1 MIAISTAEPR
11 GVRTAIEK
19 LPGMRNVVLVGD
31 GVHLLVDDAARMI
44 PELRE
49 RMDAAAASYAS
60 VEAVTA
66 TLEDVFVNAV
76 EGEAGARKEVR
87 HE

>member
-1 MIAISTAEPR
+1 VIAISTTEAR
-11 GVRTAIEK
+11 KVRTAIEK
-19 LPGMRNVVLVGD
+19 LPGIRNVVLVGD
-31 GVHLLVDDAARMI
+31 GVHLVVDDAARMI

-49 RMDAAAASYAS
+49 RMDAASASYAS
-60 VEAVTA
+60 AEAVTA

-76 EGEAGARKEVR
+76 EGEAGTRKAVP